1 MKKILLVSTI
11 LFIVIGLSACGQKD
25 DVQKNNTQT
34 TKNID
39 NKTTTNQVKT
49 RQQMKGGQ
57 KAVEEIKNE
66 VIKVQMD
73 KTLTK
78 KQKAE
83 KVQALQE
90 ELKANLNK
98 VMGK

>member
-34 TKNID
+34 TKNIG
-39 NKTTTNQVKT
+39 NKTITNQIKT

-66 VIKVQMD
+66 VLKVQMD